1 MRLRQTRRDA
11 LSLLEVIIAL
21 ATFLLALVGLG
32 YLLTVAGN
40 LALDTQFR
48 SQAALLCQSKL
59 AEVSAGAVALESRVE
74 VPFDED
80 DAYKWSLDAQQ
91 ATAGLYNVTIIVSRK
106 RPDGTTLETSLSQMV
121 LDPKMVGSVHDEPP
135 TIGSTTTDA
144 ESVGGAASSSSSSSS
159 GGSGASSGGSGA
171 SSGGSG
177 SSGGGASS
185 GGGGRGGST
194 GGGSGGGRGG
204 SSGGGGGMSGGGGS
218 GGGSRGGR

>member
-1 MRLRQTRRDA
+1 MRLRQPRRDA

-48 SQAALLCQSKL
+48 SQAALLCQSKM
-59 AEVSAGAVALESRVE
+59 AEVSAGAVALESQVD

-135 TIGSTTTDA
+135 TIGGTTTDA
-144 ESVGGAASSSSSSSS
+144 ESAGGA
-159 GGSGASSGGSGA
+159 A

-177 SSGGGASS
+177 SSGSGAPSGAGGPSGGGASTGS
-185 GGGGRGGST
+185 GPGGGRGGMSGGGGGRG
-194 GGGSGGGRGG
+194 
-204 SSGGGGGMSGGGGS
+204 GGGGGMSGGGGGGGG